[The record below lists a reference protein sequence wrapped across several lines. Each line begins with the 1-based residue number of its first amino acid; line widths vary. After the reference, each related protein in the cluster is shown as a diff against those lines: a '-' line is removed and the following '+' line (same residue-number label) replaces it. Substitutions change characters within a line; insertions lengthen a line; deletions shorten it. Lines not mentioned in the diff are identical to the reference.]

1 MKLALKTG
9 IAALALFAAAPAAAT
24 LTIVA
29 PCDST
34 RTNPD
39 AVACAG
45 YYDGNLLN
53 NADIGDINAA
63 LDVLGGGSFEDVL
76 WSDIGDT
83 KEFFDE
89 TGGVLTF
96 DTALLGE
103 QILGIHFGGAGEFD
117 QSVTVFYLFNFAT
130 PTTSIT
136 LNQDGF
142 SDSILVGGAIPE
154 PATWAMML
162 LGFGAV
168 GFAMRRRRRE
178 FLPQTA

>member
-1 MKLALKTG
+1 MKLALKAG
-9 IAALALFAAAPAAAT
+9 IAALALFAAAPASAA
-24 LTIVA
+24 LTVVS
-29 PCDST
+29 PCDAT

-63 LDVLGGGSFEDVL
+63 LDVLGGGSFEDVI
-76 WSDIGDT
+76 WSDIEDT
-83 KEFFDE
+83 KAFFDE
-89 TGGVLTF
+89 SGGVLTF
-96 DTALLGE
+96 DTALIGQ
-103 QILGIHFGGAGEFD
+103 QILGIHFGGAGEF
-117 QSVTVFYLFNFAT
+117 QNSVTVFYLFDFAS

-142 SDSILVGGAIPE
+142 SDAVLIGGAVPE

-162 LGFGAV
+162 LGFGAI
-168 GFAMRRRRRE
+168 GFAMRRHRRE
-178 FLPQTA
+178 LMPQVA

>member
-1 MKLALKTG
+1 MKTALKAG
-9 IAALALFAAAPAAAT
+9 IAALALFAAAPASAA

-29 PCDST
+29 PCDAS

-39 AVACAG
+39 AEACAG

-63 LDVLGGGSFEDVL
+63 LDVLGGGTFEDIV
-76 WSDIGDT
+76 WSDVEDT
-83 KEFFDE
+83 KAFFDE
-89 TGGVLTF
+89 SGGVLNF
-96 DTALLGE
+96 DDPLVGE

-117 QSVTVFYLFNFAT
+117 HSVTVFYLFNFAT
-130 PTTSIT
+130 PTSSIT

-142 SDSILVGGAIPE
+142 SDAILIGGAVPE

-168 GFAMRRRRRE
+168 GFTLRRRRRV
-178 FLPQTA
+178 LMPQVA